1 MKMNFDNFQKQTWI
15 TQTLRVKKLDENNDF
30 ICLVFV
36 FPSEA
41 WVMVL
46 KLPKLVHFL
55 QICAALSKKSESN
68 KTTYLYPSEI
78 PHHALSENDMFYKGR
93 SNNAQDIEG

>member
-1 MKMNFDNFQKQTWI
+1 MNFDNFQKETWI

-30 ICLVFV
+30 ICLVSV

-41 WVMVL
+41 WVMAL
-46 KLPKLVHFL
+46 KLPKLVHFF
-55 QICAALSKKSESN
+55 QICAALRRKSESN